1 VCPTTRAQHAAASH
15 RAAGSGILSTF
26 ASRRCTTC
34 AACAL
39 HPTDCLALPS
49 FFCLQLKDLKVE
61 LGGLRVAK
69 VTGGA
74 PNKLSKM

>member
-1 VCPTTRAQHAAASH
+1 LPCP
-15 RAAGSGILSTF
+15 
-26 ASRRCTTC
+26 
-34 AACAL
+34 
-39 HPTDCLALPS
+39 PS
-49 FFCLQLKDLKVE
+49 CLQLKDLKVE